1 MNYLKFYIKI
11 CRNAETRQKPDK
23 KDIEKHHIF
32 PVSVYGKNNR
42 IVSLTIREHYLC
54 HVLLMK
60 AFKKRYGVFHP
71 KYAKMAMAVHKMVY
85 RLQYSGK
92 IRFTSRD
99 YLIARK
105 AAQEAKTGRKRHD
118 MLGKAYFGANKETI
132 ERGIEK
138 MVMKKT
144 GMKINYPK
152 DRKSRGGQ
160 TEETK
165 NKIKTSRQSSCDK
178 YKSMTKEEFITW
190 MSNYQMY
197 TKDGRRNNN
206 ITRAILARNED
217 IGTYYK

>member
-1 MNYLKFYIKI
+1 M
-11 CRNAETRQKPDK
+11 CRNAETRQKLNK

-32 PVSVYGKNNR
+32 PISVYGKNNR
-42 IVSLTIREHYLC
+42 MVQLTIREHYVC

-60 AFKKRYGVFHP
+60 AFKKRYGVLHP

-85 RLQYSGK
+85 RLQHSDK

-118 MLGKAYFGANKETI
+118 MVGKAYFGASKETI
-132 ERGIEK
+132 EQGIEK

-144 GMKINYPK
+144 GMKIAYPK

-165 NKIKTSRQSSCDK
+165 NKIKTARLTSCDK
-178 YKSMTKEEFITW
+178 YKSMTKEEFTSWINKHQLY
-190 MSNYQMY
+190 M
-197 TKDGRRNNN
+197 KDGRRNNN